1 MGYRRTT
8 TVETTGLACTVHTLE
23 ADIGDRTGPV
33 HFTGL
38 PESVANQLH
47 TRVRSAMANSALR
60 FPNKAIHVNLSPESS
75 GLTGT
80 FADLAVAVAVI
91 GAAENVDP
99 LRLAECV
106 LIAELGLDGSLRPVR
121 GIWPA
126 LTAARDHGART
137 AIVAPANAAE
147 AALVD
152 DIAILAPASLA
163 DCHAWLHGQIE
174 LDIARP
180 VAPDTPQATP
190 DLADLPFTAEARFA
204 LEVAAAGGHHMLL
217 VGPPGAAK
225 TALAERLP
233 SLLPPLNDT
242 EALEVTSMHS
252 LGGCFT
258 GEAAELIRSAPFT
271 APHHSST
278 VQTLIGGGAGPGAVA
293 LAHRGVL
300 FLDEAPEWNQRV
312 LGSLLRVLDTGEVY
326 LRRSDTE
333 IRYPARTQLVA
344 AANPC
349 PCGPARDAACAC
361 TPGARQRYRARL
373 TRPLLDRID
382 LRLELPALQ
391 TAAPAPASAMGEPSR
406 TVAGRVSRA
415 RQVAAARWTAAGVGP
430 LLGRDVP
437 GPVLRA
443 TPWRLPSRT
452 TAVAERLLA
461 TERITLRGFDRILR
475 LAWTIADLDR
485 HERPTAED
493 VGAACE
499 LRLGTSLSL

>member
-1 MGYRRTT
+1 MAYRRTT
-8 TVETTGLACTVHTLE
+8 TVETTGLACTVHTVE
-23 ADIGDRTGPV
+23 AEVSDRTGPV
-33 HFTGL
+33 NFTGL
-38 PESVANQLH
+38 PESIANQLH

-60 FPNKAIHVNLSPESS
+60 FPDKAIHVNLSPESS
-75 GLTGT
+75 GFTGS
-80 FADLAVAVAVI
+80 FADLAVAVAII
-91 GAAENVDP
+91 GAAENVDS
-99 LRLAECV
+99 LRLAGCV

-126 LTAARDHGART
+126 LTAARRHGART

-152 DIAILAPASLA
+152 DIAVLAPASLA

-174 LDIARP
+174 LDVARP
-180 VAPDTPQATP
+180 VAPDTPQVTP

-225 TALAERLP
+225 TALAECLP
-233 SLLPPLNDT
+233 SLLPPLNDA
-242 EALEVTSMHS
+242 EAVEVTVLHS
-252 LGGCFT
+252 LAGRLIGDT
-258 GEAAELIRSAPFT
+258 AEPVRTAPFE
-271 APHHSST
+271 APHHSLTS
-278 VQTLIGGGAGPGAVA
+278 QMLIGGAGPGAVA
-293 LAHRGVL
+293 LAHCGVL
-300 FLDEAPEWNQRV
+300 FIDKAPEWNQRV
-312 LGSLLRVLDTGEVY
+312 LGSLHRVLDTGEVY
-326 LRRSDTE
+326 LRRADTA
-333 IRYPARTQLVA
+333 IRYPAQTQLVA

-349 PCGPARDAACAC
+349 PCGPTRDAACAC

-373 TRPLLDRID
+373 AGPLLDRID

-391 TAAPAPASAMGEPSR
+391 TAPPAPASATGEPSR
-406 TVAGRVSRA
+406 EVAGRVSRA

-437 GPVLRA
+437 GPVLRT

-452 TAVAERLLA
+452 TALAERLLE

-485 HERPTAED
+485 HDQPTAED

-499 LRLGTSLSL
+499 LRLGTSLSV